1 MFRRIPRMLLIAAV
15 LFLVSCGTRNASTD
29 WVPDPE
35 IEPSSIGDS
44 GTEPLTFKG
53 VIYRIP
59 VGQILGEVR
68 LRRRVVDEMRWTVPR
83 THSLEFN
90 VAVTDGLRGY
100 GYAVRDAAD
109 AIFDRNGRREIKV
122 RYEMAAILH
131 DAKLDFAY
139 EYSTR
144 REARGPGVGTADVEV
159 EVQLFDAI
167 ANRIVYEHVFRG
179 RAREAGRNPNPLPQA
194 VVGAILKAAG
204 DPEFAAIVARGD
216 EASESLVRGAET
228 TPIAACPRRFESGL
242 PDDLPSTLRAV
253 VEIKVGSLGGTGVI
267 VSPDGW
273 VLTAAHVIADAP
285 EVWVRLDAGALLPAE
300 VHALDARSDLALVR
314 IQGREHPCIPLR
326 VAAEKLELGSDV
338 FAVNIAIGDNREP
351 TITRGVV
358 SGFPEQEGRR
368 FIQTDASLNPGSSGG
383 PLLSPDGSIAG
394 ITVAKLVGNAI
405 EGTGLAVPI
414 DDVVRDL
421 SIRIEEP

>member
-1 MFRRIPRMLLIAAV
+1 MLLIGAA
-15 LFLVSCGTRNASTD
+15 LFLISCSTRNASTG

-35 IEPSSIGDS
+35 ILPIPIGES
-44 GTEPLTFKG
+44 GVEPLTFKG

-83 THSLEFN
+83 THSLEWN

-109 AIFDRNGRREIKV
+109 AIFDRKGRREIKV

-139 EYSTR
+139 EYDTR
-144 REARGPGVGTADVEV
+144 RAARGPGVGTAEVEV
-159 EVQLFDAI
+159 EVRLFDAI
-167 ANRIVYEHVFRG
+167 ENRTVYEHVFSG
-179 RAREAGRNPNPLPQA
+179 RAREAGRNPNPMMPA
-194 VVGAILKAAG
+194 VLEAILKVAG
-204 DPEFAAIVARGD
+204 DAEFASIVARSGN
-216 EASESLVRGAET
+216 ASDAFARGAET
-228 TPIAACPRRFESGL
+228 TPIAACPRRSESVL

-253 VEIKVGSLGGTGVI
+253 VEIQVGSLGGTGVI

-300 VHALDARSDLALVR
+300 VHSLDPRSDLALVR

-326 VAAEKLELGSDV
+326 AAATKLELGSDV
-338 FAVNIAIGDNREP
+338 FAVNIAIGDNHEP

-414 DDVVRDL
+414 DDVVRNL
-421 SIRIEEP
+421 AIRIEAP

>member
-1 MFRRIPRMLLIAAV
+1 MSRRILTMLLLGAA
-15 LFLVSCGTRNASTD
+15 LILLSCSSRNASTG
-29 WVPDPE
+29 WVPDVDIVP
-35 IEPSSIGDS
+35 ISIGES

-59 VGQILGEVR
+59 VGRVLGEVR
-68 LRRRVVDEMRWTVPR
+68 QRRRVVDEIRWTIPR
-83 THSLEFN
+83 THSTEWN
-90 VAVTDGLRGY
+90 VAVTDGLRSY
-100 GYAVRDAAD
+100 GYSVRDAAD
-109 AIFDRNGRREIKV
+109 AIFDRKGRREVKV

-131 DAKLDFAY
+131 DAKLDLDFDYDA
-139 EYSTR
+139 R
-144 REARGPGVGTADVEV
+144 RETRGRGVGTAEVEV
-159 EVQLFDAI
+159 EVRLFDAI
-167 ANRIVYEHVFRG
+167 ENRTVYEAFFSG
-179 RAREAGRNPNPLPQA
+179 RAREVGRKPNPMTSA
-194 VVGAILKAAG
+194 VVNAILKAAG
-204 DPEFAAIVARGD
+204 DPDFASILAR
-216 EASESLVRGAET
+216 SETAPSSIALDADA
-228 TPIAACPRRFESGL
+228 TPIAACPRREASVL
-242 PDDLPSTLRAV
+242 PEDLPSTLRAV
-253 VEIKVGSLGGTGVI
+253 VEIQVGSLGGTGVI

-273 VLTAAHVIADAP
+273 VLTAAHVIAEAP

-300 VHALDARSDLALVR
+300 VHSLDPRSDLALAR
-314 IQGREHPCIPLR
+314 IPGREYPCIPLR
-326 VAAEKLELGSDV
+326 AAAEKLELGSDV

-414 DDVVRDL
+414 DDVVRSL